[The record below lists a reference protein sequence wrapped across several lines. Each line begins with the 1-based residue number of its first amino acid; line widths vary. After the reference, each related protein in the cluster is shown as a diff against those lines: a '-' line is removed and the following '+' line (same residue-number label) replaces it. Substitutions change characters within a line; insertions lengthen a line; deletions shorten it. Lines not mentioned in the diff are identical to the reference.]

1 MAKVKIRINVKPPT
15 LTQPK
20 ISAKLLSQLNL
31 IMSQTEKSQ
40 TLSMIKSS
48 VLNIFQFSY
57 LFLKGLQIQIYK
69 AKVPD
74 KQPVIRHQAPK
85 RSQNKTKFTMN
96 RVFLINN
103 MVKYYLETYFKLLLI
118 PSTKTFNTLGTSSFL
133 LRQEKNS
140 VIRSK
145 LICNVIRANNE
156 MVEFKL
162 LSVLQ
167 FAIYK
172 IDAKVNSQ
180 KLEVKILINPE
191 QMKYQYCL
199 LAIFY
204 KKKIDL
210 EIRKNLSQ
218 QLQKIAGQFQYL
230 IMIRNLQKKY
240 EKIQQANPMIT
251 TTTNVCKL
259 FKSNN

>member
-1 MAKVKIRINVKPPT
+1 MAKVTIRINVKPPI
-15 LTQPK
+15 LIQPK

-48 VLNIFQFSY
+48 VFNIFLFSQ

-74 KQPVIRHQAPK
+74 KQPVIRHQAPQ
-85 RSQNKTKFTMN
+85 RSYNKTKFTIN

-103 MVKYYLETYFKLLLI
+103 IVKYYLETYLKLLLI

-140 VIRSK
+140 MIRNK
-145 LICNVIRANNE
+145 LICNTIRANNE
-156 MVEFKL
+156 IVAFKL
-162 LSVLQ
+162 SSVLQ
-167 FAIYK
+167 LAIYK

-191 QMKYQYCL
+191 QMKYQYYL
-199 LAIFY
+199 LANFY
-204 KKKIDL
+204 KEKIDL
-210 EIRKNLSQ
+210 EILKNLSQ
-218 QLQKIAGQFQYL
+218 
-230 IMIRNLQKKY
+230 
-240 EKIQQANPMIT
+240 
-251 TTTNVCKL
+251 
-259 FKSNN
+259 